1 MKPCFPLF
9 RECKSTTVLPGTH
22 RLSQPESVEILCNFF
37 DAFSESAKPS
47 SAHHHHKS
55 TTDELTLGFVAYL
68 LSRLLLLHAHGAWRL
83 FPTFMSMYTHRI
95 PTFGGYAS
103 SLI

>member
-1 MKPCFPLF
+1 M
-9 RECKSTTVLPGTH
+9 
-22 RLSQPESVEILCNFF
+22 QFF
-37 DAFSESAKPS
+37 GAFSEFAKPS
-47 SAHHHHKS
+47 STYHHHES
-55 TTDELTLGFVAYL
+55 STDEVVLGCVTNL
-68 LSRLLLLHAHGAWRL
+68 LPRLLLLHARGARRR